1 MTRFKLKT
9 ILSFV
14 ILGVFVVYMYRNMV
28 SESRYVCT
36 GTDGGNVNSTQKLYL
51 KLQTYRFPATIWAS
65 HDGNVMIEFS
75 DGTLEYINDV
85 RSIDVA
91 YQFYTSGVLKGQ
103 LSTLGNKL
111 MLRTSAGVFEGACE
125 VMQ

>member
-1 MTRFKLKT
+1 MIRSKLK
-9 ILSFV
+9 IFLSLA
-14 ILGVFVVYMYRNMV
+14 ILGLVIAYMFKNMV
-28 SESRYVCT
+28 SETRYTCI
-36 GTDGGNVNSTQKLYL
+36 GTDEGKVNSTQKLFL

-75 DGTLEYINDV
+75 DGILEYISDV
-85 RSIDVA
+85 RNIDVA
-91 YQFYTSGVLKGQ
+91 YQFYNSGVLKGQ

-111 MLRTSAGVFEGACE
+111 MLRTSAGFFEGTCE